1 MSRFGARWPHRL
13 VQKVMA
19 SIRYRGGL
27 VAAAVLPELVL
38 SAAIVMQRHRVNIGV
53 FANIIRPKTYNE
65 KVLHRMLFAARLQ
78 VVASQDPAL
87 SVRAT
92 KYPPI

>member
-53 FANIIRPKTYNE
+53 FPNILGRRRTMKRCFTACCSPLDCK
-65 KVLHRMLFAARLQ
+65 
-78 VVASQDPAL
+78 
-87 SVRAT
+87 
-92 KYPPI
+92 